1 MVGGRYLTG
10 PSMTLNSDNTIDYK
24 RFAQVLNGLI
34 EMARKQPPVK
44 KG

>member
-1 MVGGRYLTG
+1 
-10 PSMTLNSDNTIDYK
+10 MTLRANNSIDYQ
-24 RFAQVLNGLI
+24 RFGEVLDGLI